1 MMKKPI
7 CKKGCLACLGAFLLF
22 LVAGLGSCKD
32 EEISSSGY
40 DPSRPVVFT
49 GFSPEEG
56 SLRTQIHIYGENF
69 GTDPSKIHITIG
81 GQFTTTIGCTDNEIY
96 CMVPPKAFDGDIKV
110 TIESAD
116 GNAEPFE
123 YEFEKRFV
131 YVSQTSVGTLV
142 GSEDENGNSSDVDAD
157 NFEDARFGNIEWLL
171 LDTFG
176 IEKCLIVSA
185 KGGPVRRVNLE
196 TEEVSTLIT
205 NGQGGFNNM
214 QYMSFDSQ
222 GDTLFISD
230 DHGQNNKDRREIA
243 YFLRSEDFRK
253 PHPYVYDRTGYCNA
267 YCEKNHSLYYN
278 TYWKGALQRAVDDP
292 ATGSKVGREIFGVY
306 NADFGTYMAIHP
318 DGRYMYITGRNCI
331 MVSRYS
337 DESQEFQSVTSFAGR
352 EGEGGFISSSPGTQA
367 RFQEPY
373 QGTFVRNEEYVTRP
387 DGNMYDYYICDK
399 GNHCI
404 FKITPDGNVSLY
416 AGRGSVSSDGQVNGL
431 VDGDLRRDA
440 RFDEP
445 CGIAYDEEEKVFYI
459 ADKANHRIRTISV
472 E

>member
-1 MMKKPI
+1 M
-7 CKKGCLACLGAFLLF
+7 
-22 LVAGLGSCKD
+22 
-32 EEISSSGY
+32 
-40 DPSRPVVFT
+40 
-49 GFSPEEG
+49 
-56 SLRTQIHIYGENF
+56 
-69 GTDPSKIHITIG
+69 
-81 GQFTTTIGCTDNEIY
+81 
-96 CMVPPKAFDGDIKV
+96 
-110 TIESAD
+110 
-116 GNAEPFE
+116 
-123 YEFEKRFV
+123 
-131 YVSQTSVGTLV
+131 
-142 GSEDENGNSSDVDAD
+142 
-157 NFEDARFGNIEWLL
+157 
-171 LDTFG
+171 
-176 IEKCLIVSA
+176 
-185 KGGPVRRVNLE
+185 
-196 TEEVSTLIT
+196 
-205 NGQGGFNNM
+205 
-214 QYMSFDSQ
+214 
-222 GDTLFISD
+222 
-230 DHGQNNKDRREIA
+230 
-243 YFLRSEDFRK
+243 
-253 PHPYVYDRTGYCNA
+253 
-267 YCEKNHSLYYN
+267 
-278 TYWKGALQRAVDDP
+278 DDP
-292 ATGSKVGREIFGVY
+292 ATGNKVGREIFGVY